1 MQKLYT
7 NACEVIGI
15 STLRGNCRNAVR
27 SLRVRRSH
35 GNYIPRLSGEDSH
48 SNNGWFREHRLTT
61 RHVLRTWVQLTLDE
75 REGRAFSGHVSA
87 TSSRF
92 LPHDI
97 G

>member
-1 MQKLYT
+1 M
-7 NACEVIGI
+7 
-15 STLRGNCRNAVR
+15 R

-35 GNYIPRLSGEDSH
+35 GNYIPRLSGENSH

-75 REGRAFSGHVSA
+75 DEPSADTCPDTCPAA

-97 G
+97 EE